1 MLAAAPDSASRLA
14 RAIASDAASHPG
26 LSGIYALPDGRG
38 AFATRALLIEAAE
51 RTLDVQYYIWDDDLS
66 GALLLDALRRAAGR
80 GVRVRLLLD
89 DNGIDGLDPILGAL
103 DAQANVE
110 VRLYNPFRHRGLRL
124 LGYLTEFRRLNRR
137 MHNKSLTADA
147 VATVVGG
154 RNVGDEYFGAGEEV
168 NFADLDLLAVGH
180 AVQEVSASFEQYWA
194 SPSAV
199 PIARVV
205 GGAPRD
211 AGALLAARL
220 EALGGEPGVREYLAA
235 LDSSSVVRDALA
247 GSLPFE
253 WVEARVMADDPA
265 KTLASP
271 ARGEER
277 RLLPMLAALV
287 GATTRRLDI
296 VSPYFVPMKGGVAAL
311 TELARNGVEV
321 RVLTNSAAATDVLPV
336 HAGYAKRRRA
346 LLEAGVRLFELRAT
360 APRDARAAGW
370 VSVLGSS
377 GASLH
382 AKTFAMDGDRAFV
395 GSFNFDPRS
404 IELNTEMGVV
414 VRSTGLAG
422 AIHDVFESAVPRIA
436 YEVRLGEDGALQ
448 WVEHTDSGERTHAT
462 EPDIRPW
469 IRAAL
474 RVLSWLPIDHLL

>member
-1 MLAAAPDSASRLA
+1 MTAAAPATASRLA
-14 RAIASDAASHPG
+14 RAIASDAACHPG
-26 LSGIYALPDGRG
+26 RSGIYALPDGRG

-51 RTLDVQYYIWDDDLS
+51 RSLDVQYYIWHDDLS
-66 GALLLDALRRAAGR
+66 GALLLDALRRAAER
-80 GVRVRLLLD
+80 GVRVRILLD
-89 DNGIDGLDPILGAL
+89 DNGIAGLDPLLRAL
-103 DAQANVE
+103 DAQANAE
-110 VRLYNPFRHRGLRL
+110 VRLYNPFRHRGLRW
-124 LGYLTEFRRLNRR
+124 LGYLLEFRRLNRR

-147 VATVVGG
+147 AATVVGG

-168 NFADLDLLAVGH
+168 NFADLDLLAVGQ
-180 AVQEVSASFEQYWA
+180 AVQEVAASFEQYWD

-199 PIARVV
+199 RIDRVV
-205 GGAPRD
+205 GGPPGD
-211 AGALLAARL
+211 AGTLLAARL
-220 EALGGEPGVREYLAA
+220 EALGSEPAVREYLAA
-235 LDSSSVVRDALA
+235 LESSSVVRDALA

-253 WVEARVMADDPA
+253 WVETRVMADDPA

-271 ARGEER
+271 APGEER

-287 GATTRRLDI
+287 GATRRRLDI

-311 TELARNGVEV
+311 AELARNGVEV

-346 LLEAGVRLFELRAT
+346 LLGAGVRLFELRAT
-360 APRDARAAGW
+360 APRDAHAAGW

-414 VRSTGLAG
+414 VRSAALAG

-436 YEVRLGEDGALQ
+436 YELRLGEAGDLQ
-448 WVEHTDSGERTHAT
+448 WLEHQDSGERIHVT
-462 EPDIRPW
+462 EPDTRPW
-469 IRAAL
+469 TRAAL